1 MFLSM
6 STTPLMIE
14 YEGPFDMDTL
24 YKKSFDYISKLN
36 YEVNETGYKNKTDEL
51 EISWIGK
58 RKLNSYVQLIVEVEF
73 HFWNLKDVEYSTDGN
88 PNNKKRMKYGR
99 FKITLKGDIE
109 TGYDDDFKTNV
120 WGSTP
125 FAKKLKT
132 TLDGKILDKE
142 LEVINNQLF
151 ADTLKIQTFMK
162 KVLGMES
169 SNSAY

>member
-1 MFLSM
+1 MG
-6 STTPLMIE
+6 TTPLMIE
-14 YEGPFDMDTL
+14 YEGPFDMDAL

-36 YEVNETGYKNKTDEL
+36 YEVNETDYKNKTDEL

-58 RKLNSYVQLIVEVEF
+58 RKLNSYVQLIINVEF
-73 HFWNLKDVEYSTDGN
+73 HFWNLKDVEYSIDGN
-88 PNNKKRMKYGR
+88 PDNKKRMKYGR
-99 FKITLKGDIE
+99 FQIKIHGDIE
-109 TGYDDDFKTNV
+109 TGYDDDFKTNI

-132 TLDGKILDKE
+132 TLDEKILDKE
-142 LEVINNQLF
+142 LAVINDQLF
-151 ADTLKIQTFMK
+151 AETLKIQTFMK